1 MNANML
7 LPEAPSDPKVN
18 RGLVLDKVQGGCSV
32 LAGPILCGSTSPC
45 SELFCFLK
53 ARDTGS
59 CKHRLLCTS
68 LKGKKEPPIK
78 L

>member
-32 LAGPILCGSTSPC
+32 LGLQSRSNPLWEHFP
-45 SELFCFLK
+45 
-53 ARDTGS
+53 
-59 CKHRLLCTS
+59 LLGAVLLS
-68 LKGKKEPPIK
+68 
-78 L
+78 